1 MTANRYTASESTT
14 ANTQGLTF
22 VFLHG
27 IGAHKEQ
34 WEPLISELFFL
45 QQNKPPHRQVREA
58 WSLDRQNHGDAAVL
72 NADELAARDRG
83 QFPAVSA
90 AEWGEGIAGFLNS
103 EHVREH
109 RIVVVGHSAGSAAGV
124 IATKHLD
131 LSVVCIVGMI
141 LTAPAML
148 APDIYHRYLEPT
160 AFKLSEAA
168 RQRPDTWASRAEA
181 HRWLKSRFPWN
192 RWDERV
198 LRLLVTHGLTLTPS
212 NINVTLKCPK
222 HQESLS
228 FPDTF
233 SQFSAI
239 EQFRKICRLIP
250 LHVVWG
256 TKDHLLP
263 EVVQGSISDESQ
275 GRVAGSVTKMVGC
288 GHMMF
293 QERPGKV
300 AGVISSI
307 CGGIEAVDGKLE
319 DGRRR
324 VRAQL

>member
-1 MTANRYTASESTT
+1 MVLDAFPFVFDCPRSALSPAGSGVLKMTANRYTTFKSAA

-34 WEPLISELFFL
+34 WEPLISELFSL
-45 QQNKPPHRQVREA
+45 QQNKPPHLQVREA
-58 WSLDRQNHGDAAVL
+58 WSLDRQNHGNAAVL
-72 NADELAARDRG
+72 NADELAVRDRG
-83 QFPAVSA
+83 QFQAVSA
-90 AEWGEGIAGFLNS
+90 AEWGEGIAAFLNS
-103 EHVREH
+103 EHMRGN

-131 LSVVCIVGMI
+131 LSVVCI
-141 LTAPAML
+141 
-148 APDIYHRYLEPT
+148 
-160 AFKLSEAA
+160 
-168 RQRPDTWASRAEA
+168 EA

-198 LRLLVTHGLTLTPS
+198 LRLLVSHGLTLTPC

-222 HQESLS
+222 HQESVS

-239 EQFRKICRLIP
+239 EQFQKICRLIP

-263 EVVQGSISDESQ
+263 EIVQGSISDESQ

-293 QERPGKV
+293 QERPGE
-300 AGVISSI
+300 GVHLFIVELHSF
-307 CGGIEAVDGKLE
+307 LE
-319 DGRRR
+319 VMTIASVLR
-324 VRAQL
+324 